1 MRMLNY
7 TLLQSMHLK
16 RQTRGF
22 AITRDSVYCYLFLHF
37 INPVEIINN
46 GHLVQTSSN
55 ACYICTPGSPIYYK
69 AEIIDLLH
77 NFIHFEVDDPEEFAR
92 KGLPLNT
99 VFYTDMQESIT
110 RDVEYMD
117 WTRTSRQQ
125 PHLNR
130 LNSVIDKFFDSLAAE
145 QKKNKIS
152 LGQNSQV
159 ALDNLRSMIYIS
171 PADWNVES
179 MANFVHL
186 SRSHFSIKYKER
198 FGISPNED
206 LTQAALLLATR
217 YLTNSNMQVYDIA
230 YECGFSSPEYFIRI
244 FKTKKGITPG
254 KFRETYRGFGGDAS
268 PEQSDVMPW
277 ETPEG
282 KKAAERCRLTREDT
296 QKENG

>member
-1 MRMLNY
+1 MLNY

-16 RQTRGF
+16 RQARGF
-22 AITRDSVYCYLFLHF
+22 TITRDSVYCYLFLHF

-55 ACYICTPGSPIYYK
+55 ACYICTPGSPIYYR
-69 AEIIDLLH
+69 AGMLDLLH
-77 NFIHFEVDDPEEFAR
+77 NFMHFEVDDPEAFAA

-117 WTRTSRQQ
+117 WIRTSRKQ
-125 PHLNR
+125 PHLQR
-130 LNSVIDKFFDSLAAE
+130 LNSVIDKFFDSLVAE

-152 LGQNSQV
+152 IGQNSHV
-159 ALDNLRSMIYIS
+159 ALDNLRSLIYIS
-171 PADWNVES
+171 PADWSVES

-198 FGISPNED
+198 FGVSPNED

-217 YLTNSNMQVYDIA
+217 YLTSGNMQVYDIA

-244 FKTKKGITPG
+244 FKARKGVTPG
-254 KFRETYRGFGGDAS
+254 KFREMYRGFGGDGS
-268 PEQSDVMPW
+268 LPQSELLPW

-282 KKAAERCRLTREDT
+282 KKASERCRLERDNDKAT
-296 QKENG
+296 